1 MSPHGGS
8 ARSAQGAPMSA
19 AQATVTLAGRL
30 RRVNRI
36 TLSAALT
43 IVALIVVA
51 SSFTL
56 GLLSLIETTRLQA
69 KVLAE
74 NAGASL
80 MFQDAKSAQELM
92 QPLRNLP
99 QVHDAVLYTAAGG
112 VFARYKSAAHQEHPL
127 TLLAKAEA
135 QSVSATHIE
144 IAQPVVFEG
153 QGRGMLQMSVSLDA
167 LYRQTLWLLVVL
179 AVAALLA
186 LLASRA
192 LLKRLNA
199 SVLEPL
205 AELDALMERVSEDA
219 DYAVRAQPSR
229 IAELNHLALGFNDM
243 LGQIQQRDASLAA
256 HREHLEDEVEARTIE
271 LVRAKNAAEAASRAK
286 SEFLATMSHE
296 IRTPMNGVLGMNELL
311 IHSPMAPQQRAW
323 AKAVQ
328 ASGQHLLSVIN
339 DILDFSKIESGH
351 LALESVDFNLVELVE
366 DALAMFAQPAADKGL
381 ELAAQFSPPDAAW
394 GLRGDPFRLRQVVS
408 NLIGNAIKFTERG
421 EVIVRVARQ
430 AVADGA
436 VQVVLSVEDTGVG
449 IPAEAQGK
457 IFEHF
462 SQADGSTTRRFGG
475 TGLGL
480 AICQR
485 LLALMGG
492 SIGVDSAVGRGS
504 RFSVGLRL
512 PASNS
517 PLTEAVPVAALR
529 GTRVLVVDDN
539 ATNREILR
547 QQLQAWQM
555 SVTCVAGGEQALA
568 AIARARAVGAPFQ
581 LAILDM
587 HMPVMDGL
595 ELAQAIKAQP
605 EFDGL
610 RSMVLTSTCAQPD
623 QQELREAG
631 ILRFINKPIRRAD
644 LRRVVGAML
653 ASSDGEATETA
664 PMPLEPDENTL
675 RGSVLLV
682 EDNPI
687 NQGVARAM
695 LTKLG
700 LGMTLANHGQE
711 ALDLVRERDFDLV
724 LMDCQMPVMDG
735 FAATEAIRRLPG
747 GCGRSVPIVALT
759 ANTMQ
764 GDEARCLRAGMDD
777 FLAKPYSMDQLR
789 TTVQRWLP
797 AMDAAPASA
806 EPAPDTAL
814 AELRTTSGSMVLDA
828 AAQTINR
835 ATLEALRDIDP
846 TGGTDLLKEVLGL
859 FLGTTSKT
867 VAQLRDAV
875 AAGDSPATGRAAHSL
890 KSSAANVGAE
900 NLAIGYRELE
910 KCGREERIDDARAL
924 LDPVMAE
931 HGRAIAALREILDD
945 LEVLA

>member
-1 MSPHGGS
+1 MTA
-8 ARSAQGAPMSA
+8 ARGNI
-19 AQATVTLAGRL
+19 TLAGRL
-30 RRVNRI
+30 RLVNRI
-36 TLSAALT
+36 TLGSALA

-56 GLLSLIETTRLQA
+56 GLLSLIDTTRLQA

-74 NAGASL
+74 NAGAAL
-80 MFQDAKSAQELM
+80 MFQDAKSAQELL

-99 QVHDAVLYTAAGG
+99 ELDEAVLSTAAGR
-112 VFARYKSAAHQEHPL
+112 VFAHYERAGHAA
-127 TLLAKAEA
+127 TLKPMPAGKPGHTASL
-135 QSVSATHIE
+135 SHIE
-144 IAQPVVFEG
+144 VAEPVLFEDET
-153 QGRGMLQMSVSLDA
+153 RGMLQMSVSLDA
-167 LYRQTLWLLVVL
+167 LYRHTAWQLL
-179 AVAALLA
+179 AMFGATLLA
-186 LLASRA
+186 LAASRV

-205 AELDALMERVSEDA
+205 ADLDALMERVSDDA
-219 DYAVRAQPSR
+219 DYAVRARPSR

-256 HREHLEDEVEARTIE
+256 HREHLEDEVEARTVE
-271 LVRAKNAAEAASRAK
+271 LVRAKDAAEAASRAK

-430 AVADGA
+430 ADADGA
-436 VQVVLSVEDTGVG
+436 VPFTLNVEDTGIG
-449 IPAEAQGK
+449 IAVEARHK

-485 LLALMGG
+485 LVSSMGG
-492 SIGVDSAVGRGS
+492 RIGVDSVVGKGS
-504 RFSVGLRL
+504 RFTVGLCL
-512 PASNS
+512 PASNA
-517 PLTEAVPVAALR
+517 PVTEAVPVAALR
-529 GTRVLVVDDN
+529 GARVLVVDDS
-539 ATNREILR
+539 ATNREIL
-547 QQLQAWQM
+547 QQQMQAWQM
-555 SVTCVAGGEQALA
+555 RVTCVAGGKQALA

-587 HMPVMDGL
+587 HMPMMDGL
-595 ELAQAIKAQP
+595 ELAQAIKAEP
-605 EFDGL
+605 ENDGL
-610 RSMVLTSTCAQPD
+610 RSMILTSTCVQPE
-623 QQELREAG
+623 QRELREAG
-631 ILRFINKPIRRAD
+631 ILRYINKPIRRAD

-653 ASSDGEATETA
+653 ASADGEVTETT
-664 PMPLEPDENTL
+664 PMPFESDAAALS
-675 RGSVLLV
+675 GSVLLV

-695 LTKLG
+695 L
-700 LGMTLANHGQE
+700 A
-711 ALDLVRERDFDLV
+711 
-724 LMDCQMPVMDG
+724 
-735 FAATEAIRRLPG
+735 
-747 GCGRSVPIVALT
+747 
-759 ANTMQ
+759 
-764 GDEARCLRAGMDD
+764 
-777 FLAKPYSMDQLR
+777 
-789 TTVQRWLP
+789 
-797 AMDAAPASA
+797 
-806 EPAPDTAL
+806 
-814 AELRTTSGSMVLDA
+814 
-828 AAQTINR
+828 
-835 ATLEALRDIDP
+835 
-846 TGGTDLLKEVLGL
+846 
-859 FLGTTSKT
+859 
-867 VAQLRDAV
+867 
-875 AAGDSPATGRAAHSL
+875 
-890 KSSAANVGAE
+890 
-900 NLAIGYRELE
+900 
-910 KCGREERIDDARAL
+910 
-924 LDPVMAE
+924 
-931 HGRAIAALREILDD
+931 
-945 LEVLA
+945 

>member
-1 MSPHGGS
+1 
-8 ARSAQGAPMSA
+8 MSA
-19 AQATVTLAGRL
+19 THASVTLAGRL

-36 TLSAALT
+36 TLGAALT

-56 GLLSLIETTRLQA
+56 GLLSLIDTTRLQV

-99 QVHDAVLYTAAGG
+99 QVHDAVLYTATGG
-112 VFARYKSAAHQEHPL
+112 VFARYELPAHAAQRPARLAAKQGQAVSL
-127 TLLAKAEA
+127 THL
-135 QSVSATHIE
+135 VV
-144 IAQPVVFEG
+144 AQPVVFEG
-153 QGRGMLQMSVSLDA
+153 QHRGMLQMSVSLDA
-167 LYRQTLWLLVVL
+167 LYRQTLWQLLALVT
-179 AVAALLA
+179 AALLA
-186 LLASRA
+186 MLASRV
-192 LLKRLNA
+192 LLKRLHV

-205 AELDALMERVSEDA
+205 ADLDTLMERVSNAA
-219 DYAVRAQPSR
+219 DYAVRAQPNR

-243 LGQIQQRDASLAA
+243 LAQIQQRDASLAA
-256 HREHLEDEVEARTIE
+256 HRDHLEDEVAARTAQ
-271 LVRAKNAAEAASRAK
+271 LLRAKDAAEAASKAK

-311 IHSPMAPQQRAW
+311 IHSALTPQQRAW

-328 ASGQHLLSVIN
+328 ASGQHLLGVIN

-351 LALESVDFNLVELVE
+351 LELEAVDFNLVELVE
-366 DALAMFAQPAADKGL
+366 DALSMFAQPAADKGL
-381 ELAAQFSPPDAAW
+381 ELAAQFNPPEAAW
-394 GLRGDPFRLRQVVS
+394 GLRGDPSRLRQVVS

-421 EVIVRVARQ
+421 EVIVRVAQRG
-430 AVADGA
+430 AADGA
-436 VQVVLSVEDTGVG
+436 LQVTLTVEDTGIG
-449 IPAEAQGK
+449 IPAEAHVR

-462 SQADGSTTRRFGG
+462 SQADGSTSRRFGG

-480 AICQR
+480 AICKR
-485 LLALMGG
+485 LLTLMGG
-492 SIGVDSAVGRGS
+492 TVQVASAVGKGS
-504 RFSVGLRL
+504 RFCVDLRL
-512 PASNS
+512 PTSSA
-517 PLTEAVPVAALR
+517 PLTEPVPLQALR
-529 GTRVLVVDDN
+529 GARVLVVDDN
-539 ATNREILR
+539 ATNREILQ

-555 SVTCVAGGEQALA
+555 QVTCVAGGEQALA
-568 AIARARAVGAPFQ
+568 AITRALAIGAPFQ

-595 ELAQAIKAQP
+595 QLARAIRAQP
-605 EFDGL
+605 ECVGL

-631 ILRFINKPIRRAD
+631 ILRYINKPIRRAD
-644 LRRVVGAML
+644 LRRVVGKML
-653 ASSDGEATETA
+653 TSRVDAAADTAAT
-664 PMPLEPDENTL
+664 PLEPAVAPL

-695 LTKLG
+695 LAKLG
-700 LGMTLANHGQE
+700 LSMTLADNGQE

-747 GCGRSVPIVALT
+747 ELGRHLPIVALT
-759 ANTMQ
+759 ANTLQ

-777 FLAKPYSMDQLR
+777 FLAKPYSLAQMR
-789 TTVQRWLP
+789 ATVMRWLP
-797 AMDAAPASA
+797 GAGASA
-806 EPAPDTAL
+806 LEAL
-814 AELRTTSGSMVLDA
+814 ATTGSMALDGA
-828 AAQTINR
+828 PQTINR
-835 ATLEALRDIDP
+835 DTLDGLRELDP
-846 TGGTDLLKEVLGL
+846 NGGTDLVKEVLGL
-859 FLGTTSKT
+859 FLDTTPKS
-867 VAQLRDAV
+867 VAQLRKAI
-875 AAGDSPATGRAAHSL
+875 ATGNSKALGQAAHAL

-900 NLAIGYRELE
+900 SLSLGYRELE
-910 KCGREERIDDARAL
+910 KLGREDRIDDARAL
-924 LDPVMAE
+924 SDAVVAE
-931 HGRAIAALREILDD
+931 HDRAMLALRDIL
-945 LEVLA
+945 EGVA